1 MSETK
6 RVPEVVETSL
16 AYILSAV
23 AAVLAFLLVWLI
35 CSVAASYRG

>member
-6 RVPEVVETSL
+6 KDALETSL
-16 AYILSAV
+16 AYILSAA

-35 CSVAASYRG
+35 CSVAAAYHP